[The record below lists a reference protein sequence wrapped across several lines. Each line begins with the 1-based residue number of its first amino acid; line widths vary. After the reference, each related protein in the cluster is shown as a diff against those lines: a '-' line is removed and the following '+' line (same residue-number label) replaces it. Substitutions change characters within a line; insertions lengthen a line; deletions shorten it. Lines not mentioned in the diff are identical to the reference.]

1 MLDILPDE
9 SILSKFTDT
18 INEQISVVAESGPTL
33 KSDLT
38 VEDFEALNQIIN
50 EISEMNETIPTEQ
63 SGQAT
68 ESSSSGLV
76 RSLSRMD
83 SISLAL
89 NDFFLQEFDAFESNV
104 QINDPMIGNSQLLV
118 TNPLKIF

>member
-18 INEQISVVAESGPTL
+18 INEQIPVVAEGSPL
-33 KSDLT
+33 SLNSDLT
-38 VEDFEALNQIIN
+38 VDDFEALNQIIN
-50 EISEMNETIPTEQ
+50 EISELNEKAPTEQ
-63 SGQAT
+63 AT
-68 ESSSSGLV
+68 ASSSSGLV
-76 RSLSRMD
+76 KSLSRMD

-104 QINDPMIGNSQLLV
+104 QINDPMIGNSQLLI
-118 TNPLKIF
+118 TNPLRIF